1 LNFNCRLSVFIT
13 TPSAISQQSNIHY
26 FVNELIAYATAVQYA
41 DDGYSRDVACSPY
54 GLNDCIPRM
63 TPTSVVQEMVSLKG

>member
-1 LNFNCRLSVFIT
+1 
-13 TPSAISQQSNIHY
+13 
-26 FVNELIAYATAVQYA
+26 VNELIAYATAVQYA